1 MKTAFQMNMKR
12 NRARGRG
19 AAALVLVLALVWI
32 LFGFERNVFA
42 QEQTAPVTA
51 LSTVSDKPAAEQ
63 GVSQNVEQTKT
74 PISSQKGG
82 KDGDN
87 GKSKP
92 FGALVTSF
100 GALALTLGFFFGCIY
115 LIKLLAPNRIRR
127 SSGSIEILDSCF
139 IGKKTELFTVKWG
152 PKLLLTCI
160 SGEKT
165 GVLAE
170 ISDKEDVE
178 IFLETLKQDKENGV
192 DIPVF
197 QRLKQTLRGAD
208 THVEHNQESN

>member
-12 NRARGRG
+12 NKGRG

-32 LFGFERNVFA
+32 LFGFERNIFA

-51 LSTVSDKPAAEQ
+51 VSNVSDKPAAEPS
-63 GVSQNVEQTKT
+63 VSQNVEQTKT

-82 KDGDN
+82 NDGAN

-115 LIKLLAPNRIRR
+115 LIKLLAPNRICR
-127 SSGSIEILDSCF
+127 STGSIEILDSCL

-160 SGEKT
+160 SCEKT

-170 ISDKEDVE
+170 ISDREDVE
-178 IFLETLKQDKENGV
+178 SFLKALKQNKENGV
-192 DIPVF
+192 DISVF
-197 QRLKQTLRGAD
+197 ERLKKTLRGTDAY
-208 THVEHNQESN
+208 VEHNRENN

>member
-1 MKTAFQMNMKR
+1 MKAAFQMNMKR
-12 NRARGRG
+12 NKGIEPAV
-19 AAALVLVLALVWI
+19 LILVLALVWI
-32 LFGFERNVFA
+32 VFGFERNAFA
-42 QEQTAPVTA
+42 QEQTTPDTA
-51 LSTVSDKPAAEQ
+51 VSAVSDKPVAGQ
-63 GVSQNVEQTKT
+63 GVSQNVEQIKT
-74 PISSQKGG
+74 PISSPKGG
-82 KDGDN
+82 KDGAN

-115 LIKLLAPNRIRR
+115 LIKILAPNRICR

-139 IGKKTELFTVKWG
+139 LGKKTELFTVKWG

-170 ISDKEDVE
+170 ISGKEDVE
-178 IFLETLKQDKENGV
+178 SFLKALKQNKENGV

-197 QRLKQTLRGAD
+197 ERLKKTLRGTDAY
-208 THVEHNQESN
+208 VEHNQENN

>member
-1 MKTAFQMNMKR
+1 MKAAFQMNMKR
-12 NRARGRG
+12 NKGFEPAV
-19 AAALVLVLALVWI
+19 LILVLALVWI
-32 LFGFERNVFA
+32 VFGFERNALA
-42 QEQTAPVTA
+42 QEQTTPNTA
-51 LSTVSDKPAAEQ
+51 VSAVSDKPVAEQ
-63 GVSQNVEQTKT
+63 GVSQNVEQIKT
-74 PISSQKGG
+74 PISSPKGG
-82 KDGDN
+82 KDGAN

-115 LIKLLAPNRIRR
+115 LIKILAPNRICR

-139 IGKKTELFTVKWG
+139 LGKKTELFTVKWG

-178 IFLETLKQDKENGV
+178 SFLKALKQNKENGV

-197 QRLKQTLRGAD
+197 ERLKKTLRGTDAY
-208 THVEHNQESN
+208 VEHNQENN

>member
-12 NRARGRG
+12 NKGRG

-32 LFGFERNVFA
+32 LFGFERNIFA

-51 LSTVSDKPAAEQ
+51 VSNVSDKPAAEPS
-63 GVSQNVEQTKT
+63 VSQNVEQTKT

-82 KDGDN
+82 NDGAN

-115 LIKLLAPNRIRR
+115 LIKLLAPNRICR
-127 SSGSIEILDSCF
+127 STGSIEILDSCL

-160 SGEKT
+160 SCEKT

-170 ISDKEDVE
+170 ISDREDVE
-178 IFLETLKQDKENGV
+178 SFLKALKQNKENGAK
-192 DIPVF
+192 IPVF
-197 QRLKQTLRGAD
+197 QRLKQTFRGAD
-208 THVEHNQESN
+208 AYVDHNQESN

>member
-1 MKTAFQMNMKR
+1 MKTAFQMNTKR
-12 NRARGRG
+12 NKGRG

-32 LFGFERNVFA
+32 LFGFERNIFA

-51 LSTVSDKPAAEQ
+51 VSNVSDKPAAEPS
-63 GVSQNVEQTKT
+63 VSQNVEQTKT

-82 KDGDN
+82 NDGAN

-115 LIKLLAPNRIRR
+115 LIKLLAPNRICR
-127 SSGSIEILDSCF
+127 STGSIEILDSCL

-160 SGEKT
+160 SCEKT

-170 ISDKEDVE
+170 ISDREDVE
-178 IFLETLKQDKENGV
+178 SFLKALKQNKENGAK
-192 DIPVF
+192 IPVF
-197 QRLKQTLRGAD
+197 QRLKQTIRGAD
-208 THVEHNQESN
+208 AYVDHNQESN

>member
-1 MKTAFQMNMKR
+1 MNMKR
-12 NRARGRG
+12 NKGFEPAV
-19 AAALVLVLALVWI
+19 LILVLALVWI
-32 LFGFERNVFA
+32 VFGFERNALA
-42 QEQTAPVTA
+42 QEQTTPDTA
-51 LSTVSDKPAAEQ
+51 VSAVSDKPVAEQ
-63 GVSQNVEQTKT
+63 GVSQNVEQIKT
-74 PISSQKGG
+74 PISSPKGG
-82 KDGDN
+82 KDGAN

-115 LIKLLAPNRIRR
+115 LIKILAPNRICR

-139 IGKKTELFTVKWG
+139 LRKKTELFTVKWG

-178 IFLETLKQDKENGV
+178 SFLKALKQNKENGV

-197 QRLKQTLRGAD
+197 ERLKKTLRGTDAY
-208 THVEHNQESN
+208 VEHNQENN

>member
-1 MKTAFQMNMKR
+1 MKAAFQMNMKR
-12 NRARGRG
+12 NKGFEPAV
-19 AAALVLVLALVWI
+19 LILVLALVWI
-32 LFGFERNVFA
+32 VFGFERNALA
-42 QEQTAPVTA
+42 QEQTTPDTA
-51 LSTVSDKPAAEQ
+51 VSAVSDKPVAEQ
-63 GVSQNVEQTKT
+63 GVSQNVEQIKT
-74 PISSQKGG
+74 PISSPKGG
-82 KDGDN
+82 KDGAN

-115 LIKLLAPNRIRR
+115 LIKILAPNRICR

-139 IGKKTELFTVKWG
+139 LGKKTELFTVKWG

-178 IFLETLKQDKENGV
+178 SFLKALKQNKENGV

-197 QRLKQTLRGAD
+197 ERLKKTLRGTDAY
-208 THVEHNQESN
+208 VEHNQENN

>member
-1 MKTAFQMNMKR
+1 M
-12 NRARGRG
+12 
-19 AAALVLVLALVWI
+19 
-32 LFGFERNVFA
+32 
-42 QEQTAPVTA
+42 
-51 LSTVSDKPAAEQ
+51 
-63 GVSQNVEQTKT
+63 
-74 PISSQKGG
+74 
-82 KDGDN
+82 
-87 GKSKP
+87 
-92 FGALVTSF
+92 
-100 GALALTLGFFFGCIY
+100 
-115 LIKLLAPNRIRR
+115 
-127 SSGSIEILDSCF
+127 
-139 IGKKTELFTVKWG
+139 FTVKWG

-208 THVEHNQESN
+208 AHVEHNQESN